1 MKHKK
6 ELNHI
11 NFRLWITTICLIIVL
26 IFTIIFSINNMYSD
40 DSQLMMTIQMILP
53 STIIVIIVGLSLRLI
68 LIGLKSEMK
77 IRRKYLFFSYL
88 NLFHLPLTIFL
99 MLVITMTIG
108 GGNFGNFFNS
118 ITKSENILAL
128 IILIILLLVYIFMII
143 SLILAYIK
151 TKEIKDSYIEQL
163 TKEKEAKLEIKK
175 NQKIELLE
183 QKKQL
188 KKQQEIDYQK
198 KLEAKEEQRALKLK
212 QKEQNLVI
220 KNEQKELIVKEK
232 KEAKEVKKSLR
243 VKESISIDDTI
254 LSKNSNI
261 YSLLAFFSIFIA
273 TISISF
279 YAYMNLS
286 FFVKYTYAI
295 NIVIFILM
303 IASYLFCLIK
313 MLAFKNKLTLSE
325 KKGYKLYIILTCLP
339 LILLFLTFINSLL
352 FYINPKYI
360 FLIPQVNINIT
371 GILIM
376 ISSILLIL
384 IYIYFLK
391 LSNDNYIKLYNDFY
405 ENKDNMDQDYL
416 LKHKKQYDKLI
427 KKYILVN
434 GYFYTNKNNEVK
446 VAYKN
451 ANKCTIAVLVFAV
464 LYLIYSIV
472 SYVGYK
478 KTLTFEIIGLPTIYL
493 TIMPLFTSLAFLA
506 IVIAIYLRRR
516 IYTKLFLKEVYLN
529 KEANSIETDY
539 VLTYIDYINNDQ
551 KLKKY
556 ATKIEKRC
564 SKGLVFSL
572 YCDIITAIFIGIPF
586 TICFIYVVVMLI
598 IISFFVS
605 MFSSSSSSTTTSSS
619 SSYNFS
625 PDNSQNTQNPNRKLY
640 LEGNG
645 YNEWYEV
652 DDSGDIKIYNQYT
665 NYKMI
670 GRDIYYN
677 DGQWTKIATLSIDS
691 ERGTVLYLDNYNGPK
706 LFDRWEIK

>member
-40 DSQLMMTIQMILP
+40 DSQLIMTMQMILP
-53 STIIVIIVGLSLRLI
+53 STIIVIIVGLLLRLI

-99 MLVITMTIG
+99 MLIITMTIG

-220 KNEQKELIVKEK
+220 KDEQKELIVKEK
-232 KEAKEVKKSLR
+232 REAKEVKKSLR
-243 VKESISIDDTI
+243 VKENISVDDTI

-313 MLAFKNKLTLSE
+313 MLTFKNKLTLSE
-325 KKGYKLYIILTCLP
+325 KKGYKLYIILTGLP

-416 LKHKKQYDKLI
+416 VKHK
-427 KKYILVN
+427 
-434 GYFYTNKNNEVK
+434 
-446 VAYKN
+446 
-451 ANKCTIAVLVFAV
+451 
-464 LYLIYSIV
+464 
-472 SYVGYK
+472 
-478 KTLTFEIIGLPTIYL
+478 
-493 TIMPLFTSLAFLA
+493 
-506 IVIAIYLRRR
+506 
-516 IYTKLFLKEVYLN
+516 
-529 KEANSIETDY
+529 
-539 VLTYIDYINNDQ
+539 
-551 KLKKY
+551 
-556 ATKIEKRC
+556 
-564 SKGLVFSL
+564 
-572 YCDIITAIFIGIPF
+572 
-586 TICFIYVVVMLI
+586 
-598 IISFFVS
+598 
-605 MFSSSSSSTTTSSS
+605 
-619 SSYNFS
+619 
-625 PDNSQNTQNPNRKLY
+625 
-640 LEGNG
+640 
-645 YNEWYEV
+645 
-652 DDSGDIKIYNQYT
+652 
-665 NYKMI
+665 
-670 GRDIYYN
+670 
-677 DGQWTKIATLSIDS
+677 
-691 ERGTVLYLDNYNGPK
+691 
-706 LFDRWEIK
+706 